1 MSLKSILSGTEISAS
16 GLAGERLRMEVAA
29 NNIAN
34 LHSTRTPEGGPY
46 QRQTVTFAS
55 AMQNQIM
62 RPGGSV
68 EGAIRGVEV
77 IGIAKDSTPG
87 PMILDPGHP
96 DANAEGFVQM
106 PNVNM
111 SHEMVDMLTA
121 SRAYEANLKAM
132 ETFRQMAEQS
142 LSLLRGLR

>member
-1 MSLKSILSGTEISAS
+1 MSIKSILSGTEISAS
-16 GLAGERLRMEVAA
+16 GLASERLRMEVAA

-46 QRQTVTFAS
+46 QRQVITFAS
-55 AMQNQIM
+55 AMKDQVM
-62 RPGGSV
+62 TPGGHV
-68 EGAIRGVEV
+68 DGAIRGVQV
-77 IGIAKDSTPG
+77 VGVTSDSSPG
-87 PMILDPGHP
+87 PLVHDPGHP
-96 DANAEGFVQM
+96 DADANGDVRM

-132 ETFRQMAEQS
+132 ESFRQMAEQS